1 MCFVSPGKLPSLQG
15 RVSLQQAEEGLG
27 AAESWACSP
36 RAGAA
41 RLPGAEVDV
50 GLGSAQGSVFQEQG
64 RDGLSLASSWCVL
77 VCVCVYMYVCACTC
91 ELGAGEEY
99 GCYCL

>member
-1 MCFVSPGKLPSLQG
+1 MDQSQVVIHPITC
-15 RVSLQQAEEGLG
+15 QACAGEGLG
-27 AAESWACSP
+27 AGDQSP
-36 RAGAA
+36 QKSGFSVTTLH